1 MYRIYLDGELF
12 YDPRLPEYALTGIKC
27 DLEVNKTGTLRF
39 TIPATHPLIG
49 SVQKMYSELTLYQDK
64 DWLYSGRVLSDDTD
78 FDGNR
83 TIECE
88 GELSYLLDSIQRYH
102 EYHDI
107 SVKDYFTDLIAKHN
121 ADVDD
126 RKRFVVGTVTVV
138 DPNDS
143 LYRYSTYESTW
154 STIEDRLIKR
164 LGGYIRIRHENGKRI
179 IDYIEDYENVNSQV
193 IRFGENILDLIQEV
207 SCEDLATV
215 IIPLGKRDEETDER
229 LTIKSVNGGRDY
241 LEDPDAIALY
251 GRIVKTV
258 EYDDVTLPENL
269 LRKGREVLN
278 RQKLLIPSITITA
291 IDLHLLDVDIERC
304 KVGDHIRVLSEPHG
318 IDEEMMVLRIELD
331 IQQPKNSRLTLG
343 ATKVTLA
350 SSMSRGTAAVL
361 TSLSENFTAFKHV
374 VTDKLQATNADIGAL
389 HTELAEVDSLI
400 AQKADVADLN
410 AANAKIQDLEAAD
423 AAVSYTHLTLPTI
436 LLV

>member
-143 LYRYSTYESTW
+143 LYRYST
-154 STIEDRLIKR
+154 
-164 LGGYIRIRHENGKRI
+164 
-179 IDYIEDYENVNSQV
+179 
-193 IRFGENILDLIQEV
+193 
-207 SCEDLATV
+207 
-215 IIPLGKRDEETDER
+215 
-229 LTIKSVNGGRDY
+229 
-241 LEDPDAIALY
+241 
-251 GRIVKTV
+251 
-258 EYDDVTLPENL
+258 
-269 LRKGREVLN
+269 
-278 RQKLLIPSITITA
+278 
-291 IDLHLLDVDIERC
+291 
-304 KVGDHIRVLSEPHG
+304 
-318 IDEEMMVLRIELD
+318 
-331 IQQPKNSRLTLG
+331 
-343 ATKVTLA
+343 
-350 SSMSRGTAAVL
+350 
-361 TSLSENFTAFKHV
+361 
-374 VTDKLQATNADIGAL
+374 
-389 HTELAEVDSLI
+389 
-400 AQKADVADLN
+400 
-410 AANAKIQDLEAAD
+410 
-423 AAVSYTHLTLPTI
+423 
-436 LLV
+436 

>member
-64 DWLYSGRVLSDDTD
+64 DWLYPGRVLSDDTD

-164 LGGYIRIRHENGKRI
+164 LGGYEKLYRIKFEADSLAKLA
-179 IDYIEDYENVNSQV
+179 YEGAARLYGVK
-193 IRFGENILDLIQEV
+193 EE
-207 SCEDLATV
+207 
-215 IIPLGKRDEETDER
+215 LGSETD
-229 LTIKSVNGGRDY
+229 
-241 LEDPDAIALY
+241 
-251 GRIVKTV
+251 
-258 EYDDVTLPENL
+258 DVL
-269 LRKGREVLN
+269 
-278 RQKLLIPSITITA
+278 QPS
-291 IDLHLLDVDIERC
+291 
-304 KVGDHIRVLSEPHG
+304 
-318 IDEEMMVLRIELD
+318 
-331 IQQPKNSRLTLG
+331 
-343 ATKVTLA
+343 
-350 SSMSRGTAAVL
+350 
-361 TSLSENFTAFKHV
+361 
-374 VTDKLQATNADIGAL
+374 KLQPSEGTHQFSYFLLQPSPHVDP
-389 HTELAEVDSLI
+389 HSLAACLRVHD
-400 AQKADVADLN
+400 DN
-410 AANAKIQDLEAAD
+410 
-423 AAVSYTHLTLPTI
+423 VSQI
-436 LLV
+436 